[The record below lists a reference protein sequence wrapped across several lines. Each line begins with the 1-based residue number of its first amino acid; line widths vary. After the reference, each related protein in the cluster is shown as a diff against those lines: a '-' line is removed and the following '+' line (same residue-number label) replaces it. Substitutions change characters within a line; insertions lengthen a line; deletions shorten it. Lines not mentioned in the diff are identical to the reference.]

1 MRISKRKS
9 VRIVFVM
16 TILAFFGMQ
25 AVLLIK
31 GINEKIF
38 PQVEQMAKAEASNAA
53 TQIILRAVNTIEV
66 NPSECFRL
74 TRDEQGEITDVSYDT
89 FQLNQILSDCLSAA
103 QSSLNAA
110 SLGEIDPN
118 TRMIYYD
125 RGVIYSVHLGYFT
138 GIALFSQMGPQ
149 IDVHM
154 QVLGFCN
161 GKIEVKSTP
170 YGINSTLVEID
181 LLMNTELL
189 VITPFLLSQAP
200 VEVRIPLVIQIVH
213 GKLPEYLLD

>member
-1 MRISKRKS
+1 MRMSARK
-9 VRIVFVM
+9 
-16 TILAFFGMQ
+16 
-25 AVLLIK
+25 LIK
-31 GINEKIF
+31 IVLSAAILVFFVVHAVWLVRDINEKML
-38 PQVEQMAKAEASNAA
+38 PQIEQMARAEASNAA

-74 TRDEQGEITDVSYDT
+74 MRDEQGEITDVSYDT
-89 FQLNQILSDCLSAA
+89 LQLNQILSDCLAAA
-103 QSSLNAA
+103 QSSLTAA
-110 SLGEIDPN
+110 AQGEMDPH

-138 GIALFSQMGPQ
+138 GIALFSQLGPQ

-161 GKIEVKSTP
+161 GEIQVKSTP
-170 YGINSTLVEID
+170 YGINSTLLEID
-181 LLMNTELL
+181 LILTTELL
-189 VITPFLLSQAP
+189 VMTPFLLVQEP
-200 VEVRIPLVIQIVH
+200 VEVKIPLVIQIVH